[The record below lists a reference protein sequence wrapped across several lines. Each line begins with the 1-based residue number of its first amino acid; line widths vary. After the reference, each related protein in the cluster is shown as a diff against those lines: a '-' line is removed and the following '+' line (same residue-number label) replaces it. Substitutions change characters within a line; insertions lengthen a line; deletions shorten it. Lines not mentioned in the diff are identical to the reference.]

1 MFIDFAKIELKAGR
15 GGDGAVAFRREK
27 FEPLGGPAG
36 GDGGDGGSIIIRGD
50 NGLRT
55 LMDFRY
61 KKHYKAESGENGQ
74 NKKQFGKSGKDLI
87 LTVPVGTLIKD
98 EQTNKVMYDIKENG
112 QEFIV
117 ARGGRGGRGN
127 AKFTTSTR
135 QAPRFAE
142 PGKLGEKKVVIL
154 ELKLIADI
162 GFIGM
167 PNVGKSSLLSIL
179 SNAKPKIANYHFTT
193 LSPNLG
199 VVEIEQG
206 KSFVI
211 ADIPGL
217 IEGASEGVGLGHD
230 FLRHIERT
238 RMLAHVLD
246 ISGSEGRDPLEDF
259 EKINEELEIYN
270 PELAKKKQLVV
281 LNKMDIP
288 ESELW
293 RDIVVDNLTV
303 RGYNIIETS
312 AATLEGTR
320 ELAYKL
326 WEYIQD
332 LKTDYETFDEEYEEY
347 HEEEVEEYTIT
358 VENDVYHVDGP
369 FIDDLVYRTNFED
382 YEALNYFYNLLKRKG
397 IIAELRD
404 LGLNEGDDVIIGD
417 IEFEFKE

>member
-15 GGDGAVAFRREK
+15 GGDGAIAFRREK
-27 FEPLGGPAG
+27 YEPMGGPSG
-36 GDGGDGGSIIIRGD
+36 GDGGDGGSIIIKGD
-50 NGLRT
+50 SGLRT

-61 KKHYKAESGENGQ
+61 KRHYKAEPGENGL
-74 NKKQFGKSGKDLI
+74 NKKQYGKSGSDLV
-87 LTVPVGTLIKD
+87 LKVPVGTLIKD
-98 EQTNKVMYDIKENG
+98 EKSNKVMFDIKEDG

-142 PGKLGEKKVVIL
+142 PGKPGEERVVIL

-199 VVEIEQG
+199 VVQIDHG

-217 IEGASEGVGLGHD
+217 IEGASEGIGLGHD

-259 EKINEELEIYN
+259 ESINEELEIYN
-270 PELAKKKQLVV
+270 PELSKKKQLVV

-288 ESELW
+288 DSELW
-293 RDIVVDNLTV
+293 KEIVIDNLTG
-303 RGYNIIETS
+303 RGYDIIETS
-312 AATLEGTR
+312 AATLEGTK

-326 WEYIQD
+326 WEHVKD
-332 LKTDYETFDEEYEEY
+332 LKTNYETFDEEYEQY

-358 VENDVYHVDGP
+358 VKDDVYHVDGP
-369 FIDDLVYRTNFED
+369 FIEDLIYRTNFED

-397 IIAELRD
+397 IIEELRD
-404 LGLNEGDDVIIGD
+404 IGLKEGDDVIIGD